1 MPSMTEV
8 ASIVSRLD
16 EARRAYHNGLEPTMT
31 DEQYDALVDQLETLD
46 PSNPFLTKVGAPIET
61 GDEVTLPI
69 PLPSLNKAKPGTLAK
84 WTSKNSAPSYMVSA
98 KLDGCSALWL
108 PETRTLYTRGD
119 GVKGRNISAFAPYF
133 KGLSSASA
141 PAPASGGGG
150 SSAVK
155 AVQAVKAVRGEL
167 IIRTDSAAVPAGK
180 LARNIVA
187 GILNRD
193 KVDPEL
199 FREVHFVAYELVEP
213 ATLNPK
219 EANTILKAAGFETA
233 RATIV
238 KMADL
243 TEANLSAVF
252 DAAEKASPYQMDG
265 IVVAPELPRA
275 QRPSGLEN
283 PTDRVAWKQR
293 GIVQSRRTTVR
304 EVEWNVSHTGYLI
317 PRVLFDEVTVGGAN
331 IHAATGLHGRWIF
344 DNGIGPGAEIEI
356 KRAGDTIPQI
366 VAVHSAAPGGPAMP
380 AAYEWITEGGVHIRP
395 AADANA
401 SDLNVAKLTHAL
413 GELGAEHVGP
423 GVVAKLY
430 EAGFTTVGQIYAAS
444 PEEFAAR
451 LKGVKAAMA
460 SKIYDGLRA
469 SQSRW
474 TELDFMVA
482 SSTMP
487 RTVGRTKL
495 TVLLAKGPPTTW
507 DTLIGHTI
515 PSISHDALIQIV
527 SAVPAYMTWR
537 HENLGWVASVPLLP
551 PKTTAPEGALTVV
564 MTGERDQA
572 FIAALVAKGHTV
584 ASSVTKKT
592 TAVVHPDAEAEPT
605 SSKIT
610 KAKELGIPILT
621 VSAFTAKYL
630 A

>member
-1 MPSMTEV
+1 
-8 ASIVSRLD
+8 
-16 EARRAYHNGLEPTMT
+16 MT

-46 PSNPFLTKVGAPIET
+46 PQNPFLTKVGAPIET
-61 GDEVTLPI
+61 GDEVALPI

-84 WTSKNSAPSYMVSA
+84 WVSKNLAASYMVSA

-108 PETRTLYTRGD
+108 PETRKLYTRGD
-119 GVKGRNISAFAPYF
+119 GVKGRDISAFAPYF
-133 KGLSSASA
+133 KGLAFP
-141 PAPASGGGG
+141 PAGGSGSGGGSGGGG
-150 SSAVK
+150 SVH
-155 AVQAVKAVRGEL
+155 AVRGEL

-219 EANTILKAAGFETA
+219 EANTILKAAGFDTA
-233 RATIV
+233 RATMV
-238 KMADL
+238 KA
-243 TEANLSAVF
+243 TELSEAQLSAIF

-265 IVVAPELPRA
+265 IVVAPDLPRA

-283 PTDRVAWKQR
+283 PPDRVAWKQR
-293 GIVQSRRTTVR
+293 GVAQSRRTTVR

-356 KRAGDTIPQI
+356 RRAGDTIPQI
-366 VAVHSAAPGGPAMP
+366 VTVHSAAPGGPAMP
-380 AAYEWITEGGVHIRP
+380 AAYEWISEGGVHIRP
-395 AADANA
+395 AADANT
-401 SDLNVAKLTHAL
+401 SDLQVAKLVHAL
-413 GELGAEHVGP
+413 GELGAENVGP

-430 EAGFTTVGQIYAAS
+430 DAGFKTVGQIYSAS
-444 PEEFAAR
+444 PQDFAAR
-451 LKGVKAAMA
+451 LKGVKAAAA
-460 SKIYDGLRA
+460 SKIYEGLRS

-495 TVLLAKGPPTTW
+495 AFLLHKGKPDTW
-507 DTLIGHTI
+507 DSLIGHTI
-515 PSISHDALIQIV
+515 PCISQDTLIQIV
-527 SAVPAYMTWR
+527 AAIPAYMTWR
-537 HENLGWVASVPLLP
+537 HENLNWVASVPLLP
-551 PKTTAPEGALTVV
+551 QVAVTASGDSLTVV

-584 ASSVTKKT
+584 GSSVTKKT
-592 TAVVHPDAEAEPT
+592 TAVVYPDAEAEPT
-605 SSKIT
+605 SSKVT
-610 KAKELGIPILT
+610 KAKELGIPVLT
-621 VSAFTAKYL
+621 VSAFTTKYM

>member
-1 MPSMTEV
+1 MTEV

-31 DEQYDALVDQLETLD
+31 DEQYDALVDRLEELD
-46 PSNPFLTKVGAPIET
+46 PTNPFLTKVGAPIET

-84 WTSKNSAPSYMVSA
+84 WISKNPAPSYMVSA

-108 PETRTLYTRGD
+108 PETRQLYTRGD
-119 GVKGRNISAFAPYF
+119 GVKGRNISAFVPYF
-133 KGLSSASA
+133 RGLPVSAGSGGGS
-141 PAPASGGGG
+141 ASGGGG
-150 SSAVK
+150 GAI
-155 AVQAVKAVRGEL
+155 QAIRGEL

-213 ATLNPK
+213 STLNPK
-219 EANTILKAAGFETA
+219 EANTILKSAGFDTA
-233 RATIV
+233 RATMV
-238 KMADL
+238 KAADL
-243 TEANLSAVF
+243 TEAQLSAIF

-265 IVVAPELPRA
+265 IVVAPDLSRA

-293 GIVQSRRTTVR
+293 GVAQSRRTTVR

-344 DNGIGPGAEIEI
+344 DNGIGPGAVIEI

-366 VAVHSAAPGGPAMP
+366 VTVHSPAPGGPAMP
-380 AAYEWITEGGVHIRP
+380 AAYEWISEGGVHIRP
-395 AADANA
+395 AADANT
-401 SDLNVAKLTHAL
+401 SDLQIAKLAHAL

-430 EAGFTTVGQIYAAS
+430 DGGFRTVGQVYAAS
-444 PEEFAAR
+444 PEEFASR
-451 LKGVKAAMA
+451 LKGVKAASA
-460 SKIYDGLRA
+460 SKIYEGLRS

-487 RTVGRTKL
+487 RLSGRTKL

-515 PSISHDALIQIV
+515 PSISHDTLIQIV
-527 SAVPAYMTWR
+527 GAVPAYMTWR
-537 HENLGWVASVPLLP
+537 HENLSWVASVPLLP
-551 PKTTAPEGALTVV
+551 QTTTAPEGGGLTVV
-564 MTGERDQA
+564 LTGERDQA
-572 FIAALVAKGHTV
+572 FIAALVSKGHVV

-592 TAVVHPDAEAEPT
+592 TAVVYPDSEAEPT
-605 SSKIT
+605 SSKVT
-610 KAKELGIPILT
+610 KAKELGIPVLT